1 MATNPHAMTS
11 DDTVVGSIDSTESST
26 EYVIADI
33 SADGAWLSMQADDA
47 PTLGASPVDRC
58 ARIGSVRRLI

>member
-1 MATNPHAMTS
+1 MWEWISLMATDPHAMTS
-11 DDTVVGSIDSTESST
+11 DDTIVGSIDSTAASD

-47 PTLGASPVDRC
+47 PTLPAWR
-58 ARIGSVRRLI
+58 

>member
-11 DDTVVGSIDSTESST
+11 DETIVGSIDSSNSNE

-33 SADGAWLSMQADDA
+33 SADGAWLSMEAADA
-47 PTLGASPVDRC
+47 PTLPAWR
-58 ARIGSVRRLI
+58 